1 MIELSKLTEDELF
14 KRLSMLHNRRAWCG
28 SMNYSNNLIPQLDI
42 LIEDVTRELQE
53 RADKMY
59 WENHVMKQPDVITY
73 TGYEEKQESTENS
86 NTRAKTKSDI
96 IMRLRRSSEPTSGD
110 GQ

>member
-1 MIELSKLTEDELF
+1 MIVELSKMSEDELF
-14 KRLSMLHNRRAWCG
+14 KRLAMLHNRRAWCG
-28 SMNYSNNLIPQLDI
+28 NMHYSNGLIPQIDL
-42 LIEDVTRELQE
+42 LIEEVTRELQE

-59 WENHVMKQPDVITY
+59 WDNHVLKQPDVITY
-73 TGYEEKQESTENS
+73 TGYEEKKSPDENS

-110 GQ
+110 S